1 MTKIKYL
8 SSPIPTS
15 NTVDIDPVT
24 LGWKGLIW
32 KMNDGIHSLDNLSL
46 QLVSDIDL

>member
-32 KMNDGIHSLDNLSL
+32 EMNDGIHSLDNLSL